1 MKQKR
6 RRTARKGGGGA
17 LLPEGAAAAKTPPRR
32 SRRAEP
38 MLVAR
43 WCGPVDAE
51 KLNDQLLEFIRY
63 RDQNCQLPE
72 AELARRMG
80 ITRQRL
86 DKLHQEMK
94 VLTVPM
100 LAHWCN
106 GHHIDSAYLVALLEK
121 MIREGC
127 SSNHANQRQP

>member
-6 RRTARKGGGGA
+6 RRTARMGGGGA
-17 LLPEGAAAAKTPPRR
+17 LSPEKAAEETPPGPGKRG
-32 SRRAEP
+32 EP
-38 MLVAR
+38 VLVDR

-51 KLNDQLLEFIRY
+51 RLNDQLLEFIRY
-63 RDQNCQLPE
+63 RDQHCHLPD

-106 GHHIDSAYLVALLEK
+106 GHHIDSTYLMALFEK
-121 MIREGC
+121 AIRDA
-127 SSNHANQRQP
+127 SSNKRANQRQP